1 MALKV
6 ESERLDEIPVPFIA
20 HSKRSGGQF
29 LLVNNINGTV
39 EYIDEGGKKKQ
50 SSREEFSKE
59 WDSVVLLAEKQEASG
74 ETNYAKQR
82 KENCFLLCVLH
93 LLSPA
98 TEHVGC
104 WSTTSSLETCRSSIP
119 ISCVVAENVLPPM
132 AVHGRWK
139 M

>member
-59 WDSVVLLAEKQEASG
+59 WDSVVLLAEKQETSG

-82 KENCFLLCVLH
+82 KRE
-93 LLSPA
+93 LLS
-98 TEHVGC
+98 
-104 WSTTSSLETCRSSIP
+104 SLRIAFIISGSRACRMLVNHIFFR
-119 ISCVVAENVLPPM
+119 NLP
-132 AVHGRWK
+132 VK
-139 M
+139 YTY